1 MAGNTS
7 KTDGINALP
16 WYELLYY
23 TVFDFW
29 SSPKLRMLSFQTIIA
44 FGWFYLVDYYEEYFL
59 TFEITLPYYL
69 TYLMTYTLS
78 MLLYFRTG
86 TSYYKWWDGRKLFS
100 YLSSNAKNFG
110 TKINSFLDKK
120 DVENRKFFSKMIINH
135 VYSLKQQLRDERR
148 YEEYDEPVKNYLK
161 DNIDFAGRIPVP
173 NQITNLI
180 TDKVFEIRKKNLISE
195 VQFLE
200 LNKYIDSA
208 NEISRNC
215 VTIKITPAPSS
226 YRIHIRVFIFIFT
239 LLLPFCF
246 VHSYGYWIVYL
257 MAGTYYFFAG
267 CEVISQEIDDP
278 FGNDKNDLPID
289 DICYSVKK
297 AVKALVKLPA
307 GSEDKVHH

>member
-246 VHSYGYWIVYL
+246 V
-257 MAGTYYFFAG
+257 
-267 CEVISQEIDDP
+267 Q
-278 FGNDKNDLPID
+278 
-289 DICYSVKK
+289 
-297 AVKALVKLPA
+297 
-307 GSEDKVHH
+307 